1 MDAATKTAEPATDQL
16 SGAGIIAAI
25 KAAGI
30 EYIVAVPDLHTSKGL
45 LMPIA
50 RDPDLKLIRVCK
62 EDECLGIAAG
72 LSYGNKR
79 ALVLI
84 QHTGFFYAQNAIRG
98 VAVEQKLPICF
109 MIGLLNNEP
118 GKSPRESR
126 RVGLRNVE
134 PFLDLWGIPHDIL
147 QSDADLPR
155 VSPAYRDAYENSHP
169 TVFLI
174 GRRPVAP

>member
-30 EYIVAVPDLHTSKGL
+30 EYVLSVPDLHTSKGL
-45 LMPIA
+45 LFPIA
-50 RDPDLKLIRVCK
+50 KDPELKLVRVCK

-84 QHTGFFYAQNAIRG
+84 QHTGFFYAQNAIRA

-126 RVGLRNVE
+126 RIGLRNVE

-155 VSPAYRDAYENSHP
+155 VAPAYCDAYENSHP
-169 TVFLI
+169 TAFLI

>member
-30 EYIVAVPDLHTSKGL
+30 EYILSVPDLHTSKGL
-45 LMPIA
+45 LFPIA
-50 RDPDLKLIRVCK
+50 KDPDLKLIRVCK

-79 ALVLI
+79 ALILI
-84 QHTGFFYAQNAIRG
+84 QHTGFLYAQNAIRA

-109 MIGLLNNEP
+109 MVGLLNNVP
-118 GKSPRESR
+118 GQSPQQSKRA
-126 RVGLRNVE
+126 GLRIVE
-134 PFLDLWGIPHDIL
+134 PILDLWGIPRDIL
-147 QSDADLPR
+147 HSDADLPR
-155 VSPAYRDAYENSHP
+155 VAPAYRDAYENSHP
-169 TVFLI
+169 TAFLI

>member
-1 MDAATKTAEPATDQL
+1 MDAATKTAEPATEQL

-30 EYIVAVPDLHTSKGL
+30 EYVLSVPDLHTSKGL
-45 LMPIA
+45 LFPIA
-50 RDPDLKLIRVCK
+50 NDPDLTLIRVCK

-118 GKSPRESR
+118 GKSPRESKR
-126 RVGLRNVE
+126 IGLRNVE

-155 VSPAYRDAYENSHP
+155 VAPAYRDAYENSHP
-169 TVFLI
+169 SAFLI